1 MGVHVTTIDRY
12 CPPAGELLTW
22 TVDVSA
28 ARPEMSDVP
37 PSFNQTVHLA
47 TAGDSSTWL
56 AAAFTVRGRVDRAAL
71 GSAYRALIARHGTLR
86 SSFSAGP
93 AGIRRH
99 AYDPDDLVLH
109 LGSVVDTTADTVLR
123 DRLRDTLDHACHP
136 FGYPAFL
143 FAAIDRDDASTI
155 ICGFDHSH
163 VDAYS
168 ISIVIDDLHRLYDG
182 YRWHGQLFDP
192 TALAMSGS
200 FVDFCAAESQAPPV
214 ALSDPRMRR
223 WLRFFD
229 DRDGTLPTFPLDLGV
244 EPGATAPQATEVR
257 ALLGRRETEQ
267 FAELCRRSGASVFGG
282 TLAAMADAVRRCGGG
297 PELPLL
303 FPMHTRREE
312 RWRNAVGWFTTNAP
326 LRVVGTGDL
335 LETIRRTGPE
345 LRRAVTLGEV
355 PVPQVIE
362 AMGGLRRTRSD
373 IFMVSYV
380 DYRLLPGADRHRTID
395 AHHISNATTADD
407 AQFWISRT
415 DDGLALRA
423 RHPDTLTAHRT
434 IRRFTDE
441 LIRTLRAGVELAAAD
456 DNDIQELDGGA
467 DTAHVVGL

>member
-1 MGVHVTTIDRY
+1 MHVTTIDRY
-12 CPPAGELLTW
+12 CPAAGELLSW
-22 TVDVSA
+22 SVDTST
-28 ARPEMSDVP
+28 ARSEISDVP

-47 TAGDSSTWL
+47 SAGESSTWL

-71 GSAYRALIARHGTLR
+71 GSAYRALVARHGTLR

-93 AGIRRH
+93 EGVRRH
-99 AYDPDDLVLH
+99 SHDPDDLVLR
-109 LGSVVDTTADTVLR
+109 VDTVIHTSSATVLR
-123 DRLRDTLDHACHP
+123 ERLRDTLDRACHP
-136 FGYPAFL
+136 FGHPAYL
-143 FAAIDRDDASTI
+143 FAAIDRADASTI
-155 ICGFDHSH
+155 ICGFDHCH

-168 ISIVIDDLHRLYDG
+168 ISIVIDDLHRLYEG
-182 YRWHGQLFDP
+182 YRCHGASFDP
-192 TALAMSGS
+192 AETAMSGS
-200 FVDFCAAESQAPPV
+200 FVDFCAAESQASTV
-214 ALSDPRMRR
+214 APTDPRMRA

-229 DRDGTLPTFPLDLGV
+229 DRDGALPTFPLDLGV
-244 EPGATAPQATEVR
+244 EPGAVAAQATEVR
-257 ALLGRRETEQ
+257 TLLGPAATEL
-267 FAELCRRSGASVFGG
+267 FAELCRRNGASVFGG
-282 TLAAMADAVRRCGGG
+282 TLAAIADAVRRCGGG

-312 RWRNAVGWFTTNAP
+312 KWRTAIGWFTTNAP
-326 LRVVGTGDL
+326 LRVVSTGDL
-335 LETIRRTGPE
+335 IETIRRTGPE

-380 DYRLLPGADRHRTID
+380 DYRLLPGADRHRVID

-415 DDGLALRA
+415 GDGLALRA

-434 IRRFTDE
+434 IRAFTDE
-441 LIRTLRAGVELAAAD
+441 LIRTLRTGVDLANADGVEP
-456 DNDIQELDGGA
+456 GGGS
-467 DTAHVVGL
+467 DTARVVGL

>member
-1 MGVHVTTIDRY
+1 MHVTTIDRY
-12 CPPAGELLTW
+12 CPPAGELLSWSVVTSP
-22 TVDVSA
+22 VRS
-28 ARPEMSDVP
+28 EISEVP

-47 TAGDSSTWL
+47 SAGESSTWL

-71 GSAYRALIARHGTLR
+71 GSAYHALVARHGTLR

-93 AGIRRH
+93 EGVRRH
-99 AYDPDDLVLH
+99 SHDPDDLVLR
-109 LGSVVDTTADTVLR
+109 VDTVIHTSSDTVLR
-123 DRLRDTLDHACHP
+123 ERLRDTLDRACRP
-136 FGYPAFL
+136 FGHPAYL
-143 FAAIDRDDASTI
+143 FAAIDRADASTI
-155 ICGFDHSH
+155 ICGFDHCH

-168 ISIVIDDLHRLYDG
+168 ISIVIDDLHRLYEG
-182 YRWHGQLFDP
+182 YRCHGASFDP
-192 TALAMSGS
+192 AETAISGS
-200 FVDFCAAESQAPPV
+200 FVDFCAAESQASTV
-214 ALSDPRMRR
+214 APTDPRMRA

-229 DRDGTLPTFPLDLGV
+229 DRDGALPTFPLDLGV
-244 EPGATAPQATEVR
+244 EPGAVAAQATEVR
-257 ALLGRRETEQ
+257 TLLGPAATEL
-267 FAELCRRSGASVFGG
+267 FAELCRRNGASVFGG
-282 TLAAMADAVRRCGGG
+282 TLAAMADAVRSCGGG

-312 RWRNAVGWFTTNAP
+312 KWRTAIGWFTTNAP
-326 LRVVGTGDL
+326 LRVVSTGDL
-335 LETIRRTGPE
+335 IETIRRTGPE

-380 DYRLLPGADRHRTID
+380 DYRLLPGADRHRVID

-415 DDGLALRA
+415 GDGLALRA

-434 IRRFTDE
+434 IRAFTDE
-441 LIRTLRAGVELAAAD
+441 LIRTLRTGVDLADADGVEP
-456 DNDIQELDGGA
+456 GGGS
-467 DTAHVVGL
+467 DTARVVGL

>member
-1 MGVHVTTIDRY
+1 MHVTTIDRY
-12 CPPAGELLTW
+12 GPPAGELLCW
-22 TVDVSA
+22 TVDTSA
-28 ARPEMSDVP
+28 ARSEISDVP

-71 GSAYRALIARHGTLR
+71 GSAYHALIARHGTLR
-86 SSFSAGP
+86 SSFSTGP
-93 AGIRRH
+93 EGVRRH
-99 AYDPDDLVLH
+99 SYDPDDLVLRI
-109 LGSVVDTTADTVLR
+109 DTVIDTSSDTVLR
-123 DRLRDTLDHACHP
+123 DRLRDTLDRACHP
-136 FGYPAFL
+136 FGYPAYL

-155 ICGFDHSH
+155 ICGFDHCH

-182 YRWHGQLFDP
+182 YRCHGGSFDP
-192 TALAMSGS
+192 SATAMSGS
-200 FVDFCAAESQAPPV
+200 FVDFCAAESSAPPV
-214 ALSDPRMRR
+214 ALSDPRMRQ

-229 DRDGTLPTFPLDLGV
+229 DRDGALPTFPLDLGV
-244 EPGATAPQATEVR
+244 EPGAIAAQATEVR
-257 ALLGRRETEQ
+257 TLLDSAATER
-267 FAELCRRSGASVFGG
+267 FAQLCRRNGASVFGG

-312 RWRNAVGWFTTNAP
+312 KWRDAVGWFTTNAP

-335 LETIRRTGPE
+335 VETIRRTGPE
-345 LRRAVTLGEV
+345 LRRAVALGEV

-362 AMGGLRRTRSD
+362 AMGGLRRTRAD

-380 DYRLLPGADRHRTID
+380 DYRLLPGADRHRAID

-415 DDGLALRA
+415 GDGLALRA

-441 LIRTLRAGVELAAAD
+441 LVGTLRNGAELAD
-456 DNDIQELDGGA
+456 TDGVDVLEQAVGP
-467 DTAHVVGL
+467 DTARVVGL